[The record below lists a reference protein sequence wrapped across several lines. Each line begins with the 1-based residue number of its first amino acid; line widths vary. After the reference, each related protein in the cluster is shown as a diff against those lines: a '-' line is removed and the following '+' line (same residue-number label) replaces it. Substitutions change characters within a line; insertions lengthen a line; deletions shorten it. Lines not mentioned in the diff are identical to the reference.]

1 MARVDKR
8 FQLLMT
14 EEELELLKNEA
25 EKRNLSAGEML
36 RLSLRNEVYRS
47 DSYER
52 LEALNVLS
60 RLKEE

>member
-25 EKRNLSAGEML
+25 DKRNLSAGEML
-36 RLSLRNEVYRS
+36 RLSLRNEIYRS

-52 LEALNVLS
+52 LEALKILAS
-60 RLKEE
+60 MEE

>member
-25 EKRNLSAGEML
+25 DKRNLSAGEML

-52 LEALNVLS
+52 LEALNILATIQ
-60 RLKEE
+60 EE

>member
-52 LEALNVLS
+52 LEALNILS
-60 RLKEE
+60 HLKEE

>member
-25 EKRNLSAGEML
+25 DKRNLSAGEML

-52 LEALNVLS
+52 LEALKILAS
-60 RLKEE
+60 MEE

>member
-47 DSYER
+47 NSYER
-52 LEALNVLS
+52 LEALRILS
-60 RLKEE
+60 NLKEE

>member
-14 EEELELLKNEA
+14 EEELELLKKEA

-36 RLSLRNEVYRS
+36 RLSFRNEVYRS

-52 LEALNVLS
+52 LEALKILS
-60 RLKEE
+60 NLKLK

>member
-52 LEALNVLS
+52 LEALNILS

>member
-36 RLSLRNEVYRS
+36 RLSFRNEVYRS

-52 LEALNVLS
+52 LEALRILAN
-60 RLKEE
+60 LKEE

>member
-1 MARVDKR
+1 
-8 FQLLMT
+8 MT

-36 RLSLRNEVYRS
+36 RLSFRNEVYRS

-52 LEALNVLS
+52 LEALRILAN
-60 RLKEE
+60 LKEE

>member
-1 MARVDKR
+1 MAKVDKR

-52 LEALNVLS
+52 LEALRILS
-60 RLKEE
+60 GLKEE

>member
-36 RLSLRNEVYRS
+36 RLSFRNEVYRS

-52 LEALNVLS
+52 LEALRVLVN
-60 RLKEE
+60 LKEE

>member
-25 EKRNLSAGEML
+25 DKRNLSAGEML

-52 LEALNVLS
+52 LEALNILAS
-60 RLKEE
+60 IHEE

>member
-52 LEALNVLS
+52 LEALNILTS
-60 RLKEE
+60 IKEE

>member
-1 MARVDKR
+1 MAKVDKR

-14 EEELELLKNEA
+14 EEELKLLKKEA

-36 RLSLRNEVYRS
+36 RLSFRNEVYRS

-52 LEALNVLS
+52 LEALKILS
-60 RLKEE
+60 NLKSK

>member
-52 LEALNVLS
+52 LEALRILS
-60 RLKEE
+60 NLKEE

>member
-14 EEELELLKNEA
+14 EEELDLLKNEA
-25 EKRNLSAGEML
+25 DKRNLSAGEML

-52 LEALNVLS
+52 LEALNILAS
-60 RLKEE
+60 IKEE

>member
-25 EKRNLSAGEML
+25 DKRSLSAGEML

-52 LEALNVLS
+52 LEALNILAS
-60 RLKEE
+60 MKEE

>member
-1 MARVDKR
+1 MAKVDKR

-14 EEELELLKNEA
+14 EDELELLKNEA
-25 EKRNLSAGEML
+25 DKRNLSAGEML

-52 LEALNVLS
+52 LEALNILATIQ
-60 RLKEE
+60 EE